1 MGNEEKELKK
11 NEKQSSKSKAETS
24 KKQVKKPATTKKTG
38 TKKAKTTETK
48 TKKEVK
54 EKKEEKN
61 NLIKKQEIVIP
72 YKEIE
77 KRIQEIAKQYQ
88 PQAKVQ
94 GFRIGKAPLE
104 FVIKKYEKEFIEQ
117 AIGELIEKKAL
128 KIIKDENLNL
138 LSPPMYEKLNFEKG
152 KDLKVE
158 LIFELYPEINIP
170 ELEKLEI
177 DVTENMKK
185 LEYDEKKVI
194 DMILDQNKYYNPVV
208 DRGIKDKDFIVII
221 HQAKEIKTKRFLP
234 REELQL
240 VIDEKTEIYPT
251 LPIKELNKEIIG
263 KNKGDKLQFTRKY
276 EKDYQKKRWANREM
290 EHNIEIKAI
299 YEEKRPELDKNLY
312 SKYNA
317 KDEAEFKKIIKE
329 SYDKTLDREK
339 QTIIENAILD
349 KLNKEIDF
357 IVPEE
362 SVNNEYKY
370 LLNENL
376 KNPATFKD
384 RSYEE
389 INEELKKEATKRVK
403 LRLIFSEIQKKFNI
417 KVEDKE
423 LRQEMKNIATAN
435 NLDLKQV
442 ESYYNKEENKEFL
455 VNSLLSKKIIDLIKE
470 KVKIKGE

>member
-1 MGNEEKELKK
+1 MGNEEKELNK
-11 NEKQSSKSKAETS
+11 NEKHSSKSKADTG
-24 KKQVKKPATTKKTG
+24 KKQVKKPATTKKTEE
-38 TKKAKTTETK
+38 KNVKTSETK
-48 TKKEVK
+48 VKKEVN

-61 NLIKKQEIVIP
+61 NLIKKQEILIP
-72 YKEIE
+72 YEEIE
-77 KRIQEIAKQYQ
+77 KRIREIAKQYQ

-128 KIIKDENLNL
+128 KIIKEENLNL
-138 LSPPMYEKLNFEKG
+138 LSTPMYEKLNFEKG

-170 ELEKLEI
+170 ELEKMEI

-194 DMILDQNKYYNPVV
+194 DMILDQNRYYNPVV

-240 VIDEKTEIYPT
+240 VIDEKTETYPT

-329 SYDKTLDREK
+329 SYDKTLEREK
-339 QTIIENAILD
+339 QTIVENAILD
-349 KLNKEIDF
+349 KLNEETDF

-384 RSYEE
+384 RSFEE

-423 LRQEMKNIATAN
+423 LKQEMKNIATAN

>member
-1 MGNEEKELKK
+1 MGNEEKELNKK
-11 NEKQSSKSKAETS
+11 EKQSKSNAETS
-24 KKQVKKPATTKKTG
+24 KKQVKKPAATKKTS
-38 TKKAKTTETK
+38 TKKVKTSKTK
-48 TKKEVK
+48 AKKEVN
-54 EKKEEKN
+54 EKKEAKD

-104 FVIKKYEKEFIEQ
+104 LVIKKYEKEFIEQ

-170 ELEKLEI
+170 ELENMEI

-185 LEYDEKKVI
+185 LKYDEKKVI

-208 DRGIKDKDFIVII
+208 DRGIKDKDFIVLI
-221 HQAKEIKTKRFLP
+221 HQAKEVKTKRFLP

-240 VIDEKTEIYPT
+240 VIDEKAETYPT

-263 KNKGDKLQFTRKY
+263 KNKGDKLKFTRKY

-299 YEEKRPELDKNLY
+299 YEEKRPELDKKLY

-349 KLNKEIDF
+349 KLNETIDF

-362 SVNNEYKY
+362 SVNQEYKY

-376 KNPATFKD
+376 KNPAAFKD
-384 RSYEE
+384 RSFEE
-389 INEELKKEATKRVK
+389 INEELKKEAKKRVK

-417 KVEDKE
+417 KVENNE
-423 LRQEMKNIATAN
+423 LKQEMKNIATAN
-435 NLDLKQV
+435 NIDLKQV

-470 KVKIKGE
+470 KVKIKGA